1 MDRYE
6 LKQYILEN
14 YSASSDNP
22 WISYPDYEVFR
33 HISNK
38 KWFAVIMNVSKAK
51 LGMADKEDLDIVNVK
66 CDPIMIGSF
75 LSVPGFFR
83 AYHMNKEKW
92 ISIALDGSVPDD
104 TIKMLLDISYDSTSS
119 HKKKN
124 STDDSEV
131 KQ

>member
-1 MDRYE
+1 MISEE
-6 LKQYILEN
+6 LILYRNFKRQDILDGFSRLFEMR
-14 YSASSDNP
+14 SDNDR
-22 WISYPDYEVFR
+22 I
-33 HISNK
+33 
-38 KWFAVIMNVSKAK
+38 
-51 LGMADKEDLDIVNVK
+51 
-66 CDPIMIGSF
+66 
-75 LSVPGFFR
+75 LSLCSGFFR

-92 ISIALDGSVPDD
+92 ISIALDGSIPDD